1 LILELL
7 LFLSIEAVLAAL
19 LALDSPLHVLYVQ
32 LGLDLSLV
40 DVALLLTNVEVVLVL
55 LLGGLIL
62 RFALI
67 RVNFLDFEI

>member
-1 LILELL
+1 MILELL